1 MADRLVGRESQ
12 FEIAGVFLD
21 GLVAGRGGV
30 LLVTGEPGI
39 GKSRFAEE
47 IVVAA
52 ASRGVRVARVTSWQ
66 DPGAPPLW
74 PWREVLRQ
82 LTGSTAALDQTAGE
96 SADAADASR
105 FRQFELVARAVRGV
119 TDTTPVAAALDDL
132 QWADVASLRLFAFV
146 ASTLRDAPCLLVG
159 ACRPDELGVEEVAEL
174 ARWGTTIALGGS
186 IAKRCAWS

>member
-1 MADRLVGRESQ
+1 MAHRLVGRESQ

-30 LLVTGEPGI
+30 LLVTSEPGI

-47 IVVAA
+47 IVVMAE
-52 ASRGVRVARVTSWQ
+52 SRGARGALVTSWP

-96 SADAADASR
+96 SADA
-105 FRQFELVARAVRGV
+105 
-119 TDTTPVAAALDDL
+119 
-132 QWADVASLRLFAFV
+132 
-146 ASTLRDAPCLLVG
+146 
-159 ACRPDELGVEEVAEL
+159 
-174 ARWGTTIALGGS
+174 
-186 IAKRCAWS
+186 